1 MDAQH
6 VGLDSWLLWS
16 LCSGRDEQSHGN
28 PSLQHGPHYPQG
40 RNGGALTVDL
50 QLNIVILGPWLLAL
64 TQEHPIIMGS
74 DLTQGQ
80 SSSWAVEAEA
90 VFIFPRFTLALALVH
105 TENGYLPLLVN
116 LRARRGEMS
125 YLPKRQL
132 LRTDCCPPPSKHS
145 PKTIPLG

>member
-16 LCSGRDEQSHGN
+16 L
-28 PSLQHGPHYPQG
+28 
-40 RNGGALTVDL
+40 VDL

-116 LRARRGEMS
+116 QKPFHLAEVA
-125 YLPKRQL
+125 
-132 LRTDCCPPPSKHS
+132 
-145 PKTIPLG
+145 